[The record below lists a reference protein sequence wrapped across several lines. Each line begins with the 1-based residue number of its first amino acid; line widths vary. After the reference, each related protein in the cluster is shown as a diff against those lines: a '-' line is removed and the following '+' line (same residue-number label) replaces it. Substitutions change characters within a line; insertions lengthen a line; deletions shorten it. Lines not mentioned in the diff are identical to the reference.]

1 MNKESKVYL
10 ITGATSGIG
19 LDLTKKILMKKNYV
33 ICCGRSFKELD
44 NFVKKKKIN
53 KFYQKIKVDFSK
65 IDNLKIFNKIKKVD
79 FVINAAGFVE
89 HNLIKFFNIDIFIK
103 LMNVNLIFPVSLI
116 AELYKKN
123 KIADNGKIVL
133 LSSLL
138 NYKKTTIGS
147 LGYGVS
153 KSAIVSATQSLAL
166 EFAEKN
172 IRVNSVAPG
181 MVNTKMVNNV
191 KIFSKDMINADK
203 KKYPLEQRYAKISE
217 VSNLVMYLLSK
228 NSDFITGQTIV
239 LDGGFSLT

>member
-79 FVINAAGFVE
+79 FVINAAGFAE
-89 HNLIKFFNIDIFIK
+89 HNLIKFFNIDIFLK
-103 LMNVNLIFPVSLI
+103 LMNVNCIFPISLI

-133 LSSLL
+133 VSSLL

-147 LGYGVS
+147 LGYGVA
-153 KSAIVSATQSLAL
+153 KSGIAAATQSLAL
-166 EFAEKN
+166 EFAQKN

-181 MVNTKMVNNV
+181 MVNTKMLNSL
-191 KIFSKDMINADK
+191 KISAFLKADK
-203 KKYPLEQRYAKISE
+203 KRYPLEQRYAKISE

-239 LDGGFSLT
+239 LDGGFSLK